1 MPTWT
6 HGSGW
11 SSCWKGMAMTTFEDA
26 EQTLQQD
33 VEGGAKTFFRNLAL
47 NVRHPPKV
55 IIRML
60 KNPVS
65 LAGIILV
72 VLFALIALLAP
83 VLAPPERPE
92 EPYRI
97 PRDGYLAEPKPPT
110 AEHPFGTTEGQYDI
124 YYGVIWGARTAF
136 RVGVLITMAT
146 ILIGL
151 AVGTTSGYFGGMVDE
166 AMMRI
171 VEIFMGFPF
180 LLAAITLAAVLGAS
194 PRFDRITTGM
204 IALIAFGWT
213 TYARLLRG
221 DILSVRERDFVMAA
235 RTVGASHARIM
246 IRHVIPNSIFPTLVV
261 ASMDIGSYVLNFAAL
276 SFLGLGAEPGYA
288 DWGQLIS
295 FARNWMPRLA
305 DYWYIIV
312 YPGVAILLFVLGWN
326 LIGDAFR
333 DILDPKLARGQ
344 R

>member
-1 MPTWT
+1 
-6 HGSGW
+6 
-11 SSCWKGMAMTTFEDA
+11 MTTFEDA
-26 EQTLQQD
+26 ERTLEEDTQ
-33 VEGGAKTFFRNLAL
+33 GGAGKFFRSLAHNL
-47 NVRHPPKV
+47 RHPPKV
-55 IIRML
+55 IVRML

-65 LAGIILV
+65 LTGIVLLV
-72 VLFALIALLAP
+72 VFVLIAILAP
-83 VLAPPERPE
+83 VLAPPERPA

-97 PRDGYLAEPKPPT
+97 PRDGYLAEPRPPN
-110 AEHPFGTTEGQYDI
+110 AEHIFGTTEGQYDI
-124 YYGVIWGARTAF
+124 YYGVIWGTRTAF
-136 RVGVLITMAT
+136 RVGVLITIAT

-151 AVGTTSGYFGGMVDE
+151 VIGTTSGYFGGWVDE
-166 AMMRI
+166 GLMR
-171 VEIFMGFPF
+171 VVDIFMGFPF
-180 LLAAITLAAVLGAS
+180 LLAAITLAAVLGSS

-221 DILSVRERDFVMAA
+221 DIQSVKERDFVMAA
-235 RTVGASHARIM
+235 RTLGASHPRIM
-246 IRHVIPNSIFPTLVV
+246 LRHVIPNSIFPTLVV

-295 FARNWMPRLA
+295 FARNWMPSLA

-333 DILDPKLARGQ
+333 DVLDPKLARS
-344 R
+344 RR

>member
-1 MPTWT
+1 
-6 HGSGW
+6 
-11 SSCWKGMAMTTFEDA
+11 MAMTTFEDA
-26 EQTLQQD
+26 ERALE
-33 VEGGAKTFFRNLAL
+33 EGTKGGVGSFFRSLAH

-55 IIRML
+55 IVRML

-65 LAGIILV
+65 LTGIVLVILF
-72 VLFALIALLAP
+72 VLVAVLAP
-83 VLAPPERPE
+83 VLAPPERPD

-97 PRDGYLAEPKPPT
+97 PRDGYLAQPRPPS
-110 AEHPFGTTEGQYDI
+110 AEHIFGTTEGQYDI

-136 RVGVLITMAT
+136 KVGVLITIAT

-151 AVGTTSGYFGGMVDE
+151 LVGTTSGYFGGWVDE
-166 AMMRI
+166 ALMRV

-180 LLAAITLAAVLGAS
+180 LLAAITLAAVLGSS

-204 IALIAFGWT
+204 IALITFGWT

-221 DILSVRERDFVMAA
+221 DILSVKERDFVMAA
-235 RTVGASHARIM
+235 RTLGASHPRIM
-246 IRHVIPNSIFPTLVV
+246 LRHVIPNSIFPTLVV

-295 FARNWMPRLA
+295 FARNWMPSLF

-312 YPGVAILLFVLGWN
+312 YPGIAILLFVLGWN

-333 DILDPKLARGQ
+333 DVLDPKLARS
-344 R
+344 RR

>member
-1 MPTWT
+1 V
-6 HGSGW
+6 
-11 SSCWKGMAMTTFEDA
+11 TTFEEA
-26 EQTLQQD
+26 EQAFEEELA
-33 VEGGAKTFFRNLAL
+33 GGVGQKLRNLAH

-55 IIRML
+55 VQRML

-65 LAGIILV
+65 LTGIILV
-72 VLFALIALLAP
+72 AVFALIAILAP
-83 VLAPPERPE
+83 VLAPPERPD

-97 PRDGYLAEPKPPT
+97 PRDGYLAEPKPPSP
-110 AEHPFGTTEGQYDI
+110 EHPFGTTEGQYDI
-124 YYGVIWGARTAF
+124 YYGVIWGTRTAF
-136 RVGVLITMAT
+136 RVGVLITIAT
-146 ILIGL
+146 IFIGL
-151 AVGTTSGYFGGMVDE
+151 VVGTSSGYFGGWVDE
-166 AMMRI
+166 TLMRV

-180 LLAAITLAAVLGAS
+180 LLAAMTLAAVLGTS
-194 PRFDRITTGM
+194 PRFDRLTTGM

-221 DILSVRERDFVMAA
+221 DILSVKERDFVLAA
-235 RTVGASHARIM
+235 RTLGASHFRIM
-246 IRHVIPNSIFPTLVV
+246 TRHVIPNSIFPTLVV
-261 ASMDIGSYVLNFAAL
+261 ASMDIGSYVLMFAAL

-295 FARNWMPRLA
+295 FARNWMPSLA
-305 DYWYIIV
+305 KYWYILV
-312 YPGVAILLFVLGWN
+312 YPGVFILLFVLGWN

>member
-1 MPTWT
+1 
-6 HGSGW
+6 
-11 SSCWKGMAMTTFEDA
+11 MAMTTFEDA
-26 EQTLQQD
+26 ERAVEED
-33 VEGGAKTFFRNLAL
+33 VQGGAGKFFRSLAYNL
-47 NVRHPPKV
+47 RHPPKV
-55 IIRML
+55 IVRML

-65 LAGIILV
+65 MAGIVLV
-72 VLFALIALLAP
+72 VAFVAIAILAP
-83 VLAPPERPE
+83 VLAPPERPG

-97 PRDGYLAEPKPPT
+97 PRDGYLAEPKPPS
-110 AEHPFGTTEGQYDI
+110 AEHIFGTTEGQYDI

-136 RVGVLITMAT
+136 RVGVLITIAT
-146 ILIGL
+146 IMIGL
-151 AVGTTSGYFGGMVDE
+151 VVGTTSGYFGGWVDE
-166 AMMRI
+166 TLMRV

-180 LLAAITLAAVLGAS
+180 LLAAITLAAVLGTS

-221 DILSVRERDFVMAA
+221 DILSVKERDYVMAA
-235 RTVGASHARIM
+235 RTLGASHPRIM
-246 IRHVIPNSIFPTLVV
+246 LRHVIPNSIFPTLVV

-295 FARNWMPRLA
+295 FARNWMPSLF

-333 DILDPKLARGQ
+333 DVLDPKLARS
-344 R
+344 RR

>member
-1 MPTWT
+1 
-6 HGSGW
+6 
-11 SSCWKGMAMTTFEDA
+11 MTTFEDA
-26 EQTLQQD
+26 ELTLEEEL
-33 VEGGAKTFFRNLAL
+33 EGGARRFFRNLL
-47 NVRHPPKV
+47 RNLRHPPQV

-65 LAGIILV
+65 MTGIILV
-72 VLFALIALLAP
+72 ILFALIAILAP

-92 EPYRI
+92 QPFHI
-97 PRDGYLAEPKPPT
+97 PRDGYLAEPKAPSS
-110 AEHPFGTTEGQYDI
+110 EHIFGTTEGQYDI

-136 RVGVLITMAT
+136 RVGVFITVAT
-146 ILIGL
+146 IIIGL
-151 AVGTTSGYFGGMVDE
+151 AVGTTAGYFGGWVDE
-166 AMMRI
+166 ALMRV

-180 LLAAITLAAVLGAS
+180 LLAAITLAAVLGSS

-204 IALIAFGWT
+204 IALIVFGWT

-221 DILSVRERDFVMAA
+221 DILSVKERDFVMAA
-235 RTVGASHARIM
+235 RTLGASHGRIM
-246 IRHVIPNSIFPTLVV
+246 VRHVIPNSIFPTLVV

-305 DYWYIIV
+305 EYWYIVV
-312 YPGVAILLFVLGWN
+312 YPGAAILLFVLGWN

-333 DILDPKLARGQ
+333 DILDPKLARS
-344 R
+344 RR

>member
-1 MPTWT
+1 
-6 HGSGW
+6 
-11 SSCWKGMAMTTFEDA
+11 MTTFEEA
-26 EQTLQQD
+26 ELALEQEVTRGL
-33 VEGGAKTFFRNLAL
+33 GYRLRNLAR
-47 NVRHPPKV
+47 NVRHPPKFV
-55 IIRML
+55 QRML

-65 LAGIILV
+65 VTGIVLV
-72 VLFALIALLAP
+72 AVFVVIAILAP
-83 VLAPPERPE
+83 VLAPPERPD

-97 PRDGYLAEPKPPT
+97 PRDGYLAEPKPPS

-124 YYGVIWGARTAF
+124 YYGVIWGTRTAF
-136 RVGVLITMAT
+136 RVGVLITIAT
-146 ILIGL
+146 IGIGL
-151 AVGTTSGYFGGMVDE
+151 AIGTSSGYFGGWVDE
-166 AMMRI
+166 TLMRV

-180 LLAAITLAAVLGAS
+180 LLAAITLAAVLGTS

-221 DILSVRERDFVMAA
+221 DILSVKERDYVMAA
-235 RTVGASHARIM
+235 RTLGASHFRIM
-246 IRHVIPNSIFPTLVV
+246 MRHVIPNSVFPTLVV

-295 FARNWMPRLA
+295 FARNWMPSLA

-312 YPGVAILLFVLGWN
+312 YPGVAILLFCLGWN

-333 DILDPKLARGQ
+333 DILDPKLARA
-344 R
+344 RR